1 MGTSIDQMA
10 AKMNQ
15 EHTINMIRER
25 LVQPMEQKTERLK
38 AKVDVLRLSDDISG
52 GKSTAIVRLKY
63 ICAQINLLCQSYGE
77 GNMSGNQ
84 LKRAIAVLVDP
95 KNKHNIDMCGQTGGH
110 DYRSKFG
117 MQTSATLHL
126 LSTLHKEIK
135 GSKIIKSATSDAESE
150 TSLVDQKLQAEYQA
164 IQKAVNDCAYTW
176 FESVVLND
184 SSIQQKEQAL
194 AKLNE
199 LNEIFPEQLSKSTD
213 LNALITKLYGVCY
226 EATSTCYPNGSEF
239 HEWYDELVKKL
250 QKLEIYFTDNQI
262 LLTLPDFDTDVQYS
276 QVLTASIFKPSSEKA
291 EEAGQAES
299 TTEVVATTPPPLPK
313 RPASMLAM
321 QAELKRKQTSSSD
334 PESTKRTSQLK
345 EAFRQQNQPTVD
357 TPIDEPQ
364 RTQPSFEG
372 LPEAVNETFLGH
384 VYGALEFYKEL
395 EDDAQQAGRTV
406 AWGALG
412 DAQKAEDILTKQVE
426 KIIANTTGTQA
437 ADCQTLNAMI
447 RESVKSH
454 NPMKA
459 IQAVNREMMVQQF
472 VALR

>member
-1 MGTSIDQMA
+1 
-10 AKMNQ
+10 
-15 EHTINMIRER
+15 
-25 LVQPMEQKTERLK
+25 
-38 AKVDVLRLSDDISG
+38 
-52 GKSTAIVRLKY
+52 
-63 ICAQINLLCQSYGE
+63 
-77 GNMSGNQ
+77 
-84 LKRAIAVLVDP
+84 
-95 KNKHNIDMCGQTGGH
+95 
-110 DYRSKFG
+110 
-117 MQTSATLHL
+117 
-126 LSTLHKEIK
+126 
-135 GSKIIKSATSDAESE
+135 
-150 TSLVDQKLQAEYQA
+150 
-164 IQKAVNDCAYTW
+164 
-176 FESVVLND
+176 
-184 SSIQQKEQAL
+184 
-194 AKLNE
+194 
-199 LNEIFPEQLSKSTD
+199 
-213 LNALITKLYGVCY
+213 
-226 EATSTCYPNGSEF
+226 
-239 HEWYDELVKKL
+239 
-250 QKLEIYFTDNQI
+250 
-262 LLTLPDFDTDVQYS
+262 
-276 QVLTASIFKPSSEKA
+276 
-291 EEAGQAES
+291 
-299 TTEVVATTPPPLPK
+299 
-313 RPASMLAM
+313 M

-459 IQAVNREMMVQQF
+459 IQAVNREMMVKQF
-472 VALR
+472 VAVR